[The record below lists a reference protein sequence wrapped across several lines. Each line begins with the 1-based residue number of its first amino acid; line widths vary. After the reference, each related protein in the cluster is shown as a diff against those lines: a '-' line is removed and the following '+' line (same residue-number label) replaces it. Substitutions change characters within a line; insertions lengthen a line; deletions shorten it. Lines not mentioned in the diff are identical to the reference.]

1 MNVDGAFILCGNTQE
16 DLSAFF
22 VDNSMQIFLRYIS
35 LRIWEDVYCTLSH
48 GFKKNEQMVSNSVS
62 DRISSRFGL

>member
-22 VDNSMQIFLRYIS
+22 VDNSMQIFLRYFF

-48 GFKKNEQMVSNSVS
+48 GFKTNGE
-62 DRISSRFGL
+62 